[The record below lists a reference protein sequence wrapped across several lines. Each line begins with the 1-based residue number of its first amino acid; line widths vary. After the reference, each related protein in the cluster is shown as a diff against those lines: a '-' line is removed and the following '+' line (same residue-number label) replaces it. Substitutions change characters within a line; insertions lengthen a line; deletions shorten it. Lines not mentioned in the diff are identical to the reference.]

1 MYLRFK
7 DNLYYTIMKYF
18 VSFMMFNM
26 VNGFRLNLPEIY
38 SKVDFKYEG
47 ATLPLGYWDP
57 LEITE
62 NVDGDFIK
70 YMREAELQ
78 HSRLAMIAGVVL
90 PCLELSDRSHL
101 AIDVLASQPISFQ
114 YSVLALMALY
124 ESIRLTHNYNP
135 LELSFFKL
143 KKEVEPGNYFNA
155 QLVDK
160 VEYMNKE
167 LNNGR
172 LAMIGMLGYI
182 VQELVTQQKMF

>member
-1 MYLRFK
+1 MRRAIL
-7 DNLYYTIMKYF
+7 
-18 VSFMMFNM
+18 MFLSTS
-26 VNGFRLNLPEIY
+26 VYGFQLDLPKIY

-78 HSRLAMIAGVVL
+78 HSRIAMVSGFVL
-90 PCLELSDRSHL
+90 PYIELSDRSHL
-101 AIDVLASQPISFQ
+101 AIDVLATQPISFQ
-114 YSVLALMALY
+114 YSLLALMALY
-124 ESIRLTHNYNP
+124 ETIRLTHNYNP

-155 QLVDK
+155 ELNDK

-172 LAMIGMLGYI
+172 LAMIGVLGYI